1 MAVLAGGM
9 EAFEGLKDRGHGRAG
24 GKFFRAIQGEFE
36 PLKEVP
42 AHVVGY
48 IYQQR
53 GRIERF
59 IRG

>member
-1 MAVLAGGM
+1 M